1 MLENYFDFYSPF
13 LVNLGLCLM
22 VKSLTKNQIGLTKEN
37 AGWLLG
43 IATVIAYKVYYD
55 EPIDGLM

>member
-1 MLENYFDFYSPF
+1 
-13 LVNLGLCLM
+13 M